1 MSPNLVEVEVVASAI
16 HDSMFDERFDHLP
29 QDSIDRALMRQCAE
43 AAIERLDSLRD
54 FANVPPHRK
63 QEIDPDSP
71 ALPQNEEQA
80 ALMVLLGTKWLED
93 HAPWRLTKNGVRSA
107 PAADTADTGD

>member
-29 QDSIDRALMRQCAE
+29 QDSVDRALMRQCAE

-80 ALMVLLGTKWLED
+80 ALMMKLGTKWLED